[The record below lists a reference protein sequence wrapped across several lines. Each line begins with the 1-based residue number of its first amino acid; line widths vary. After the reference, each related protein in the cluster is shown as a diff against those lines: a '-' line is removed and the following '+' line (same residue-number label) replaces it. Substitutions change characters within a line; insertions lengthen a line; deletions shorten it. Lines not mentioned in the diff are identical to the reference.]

1 MNIALL
7 VFFTLFF
14 IFISVFLFLLLVIP
28 VYKQVIVVRKDLKM
42 DKGKIASQVAHAS
55 LEAYKKAEMK
65 DVVEWEAEG
74 MKKVVVGAKDLKE
87 FMRIKESVKEA
98 KIPYSVIRDAGRT
111 QVIGGT
117 ATAMGIGP
125 AKEERIDRI
134 TKSLKLL

>member
-1 MNIALL
+1 M
-7 VFFTLFF
+7 
-14 IFISVFLFLLLVIP
+14 
-28 VYKQVIVVRKDLKM
+28 YKQVIVVRKDLKM
-42 DKGKIASQVAHAS
+42 DKGKVASQVAHAS

-74 MKKVVVGAKDLKE
+74 MKKVVVVAKDLKE
-87 FMRIKESVKEA
+87 FMRIKEEVKEA

-111 QVIGGT
+111 QVRRGT

-125 AKEERIDRI
+125 AKEDRIDRI